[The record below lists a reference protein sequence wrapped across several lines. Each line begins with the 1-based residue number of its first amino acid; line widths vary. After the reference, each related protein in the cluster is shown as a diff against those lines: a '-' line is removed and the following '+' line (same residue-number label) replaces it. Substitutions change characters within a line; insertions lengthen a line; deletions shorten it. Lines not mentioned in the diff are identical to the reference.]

1 MTAKKGRGKETTT
14 LATRKSQPEVKPNKN
29 RLEYTPDWI
38 KSQISN
44 GGFSMKSEDCEVI
57 KGGCDHSENELMFNS
72 TASSICFGMMI
83 LLAVA
88 ALVL

>member
-1 MTAKKGRGKETTT
+1 MNEQKKGVTEPQ
-14 LATRKSQPEVKPNKN
+14 LSATRSSQSEVKPKLNW
-29 RLEYTPDWI
+29 LEYTSGWI
-38 KSQISN
+38 KSQILN

-83 LLAVA
+83 LLTVA
-88 ALVL
+88 ALVF

>member
-29 RLEYTPDWI
+29 RLEYTSDWI

-44 GGFSMKSEDCEVI
+44 GGFSMKNEDCEVI
-57 KGGCDHSENELMFNS
+57 KGGCDHSEEALLFN
-72 TASSICFGMMI
+72 ASACSICFGTMI
-83 LLAVA
+83 LLAIA
-88 ALVL
+88 AILF